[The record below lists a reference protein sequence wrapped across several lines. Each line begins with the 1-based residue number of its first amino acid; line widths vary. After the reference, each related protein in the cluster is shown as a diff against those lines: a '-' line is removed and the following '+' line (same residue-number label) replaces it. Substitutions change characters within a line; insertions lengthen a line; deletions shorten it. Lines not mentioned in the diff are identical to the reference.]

1 MLVRFFRIFVIIVL
15 TLHALMP
22 ASYCG
27 PLPKVDEQ
35 QLSKIP
41 QWHCL
46 RYFKHDLLMMR
57 RCRHL
62 HVPTAPRSGNVK

>member
-1 MLVRFFRIFVIIVL
+1 MQPKLFHIIVIVLL
-15 TLHALMP
+15 TLFVLMP
-22 ASYCG
+22 TSQCG

>member
-1 MLVRFFRIFVIIVL
+1 MLPKIFHLIAIAVL
-15 TLHALMP
+15 SLFALMP
-22 ASYCG
+22 TTQSG

>member
-1 MLVRFFRIFVIIVL
+1 MLPKIFHIIAIAL
-15 TLHALMP
+15 LALFALMP
-22 ASYCG
+22 TSQCG